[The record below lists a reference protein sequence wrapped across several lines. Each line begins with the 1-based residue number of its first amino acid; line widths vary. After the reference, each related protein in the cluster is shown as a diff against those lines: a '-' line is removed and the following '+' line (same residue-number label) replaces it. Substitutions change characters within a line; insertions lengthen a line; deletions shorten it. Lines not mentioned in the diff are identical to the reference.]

1 MDKETI
7 NNLIKKLEE
16 IRDTEE
22 IEKVNVIPF
31 QKVEETRF
39 MNGEIYVILSTIVE
53 IRSRR
58 LYRKGDISDDF
69 IYKAV

>member
-1 MDKETI
+1 MDKEAI

-31 QKVEETRF
+31 QEVEETRF

-58 LYRKGDISDDF
+58 LYQKGDISDDF